1 MTYSYT
7 ADSLQHHGVLG
18 QKWGVRRFQP
28 YSTVPRGS
36 GKPGKEVGD
45 AAKAEK
51 NRQKNIERG
60 EKRLNNRMDYLS
72 KKTKNMETS
81 IDPNQRINAI
91 KYDQALKATKEILAN
106 EQRTER
112 VGKVTRRQTAIN
124 IGSSAAVEAL
134 ITGIVLASSGGG
146 AIAILP
152 AATVAAGSAYIQHL
166 INQ

>member
-7 ADSLQHHGVLG
+7 AGSLQHHGILG
-18 QKWGVRRFQP
+18 QKWGIRRFQP

-36 GKPGKEVGD
+36 GKSGKEVGD

-51 NRQKNIERG
+51 KRQKNIDRG
-60 EKRLNNRMDYLS
+60 EKRLNKRMDYLA
-72 KKTKNMETS
+72 KKTKGMETS
-81 IDPNQRINAI
+81 LNANQRFNAI

-112 VGKVTRRQTAIN
+112 VGKITKRQTAVN
-124 IGSSAAVEAL
+124 IGSSAAVGAL
-134 ITGIVLASSGGG
+134 IAAIVAPELGMATIVPTGMI
-146 AIAILP
+146 
-152 AATVAAGSAYIQHL
+152 AAGSAYIQHL